1 MDDGAQLEL
10 SSSPTRLRVGGSY
23 RYGAVL
29 GNVLVL
35 WCGAASLAAGAVVM
49 AVFASRG
56 KATSP
61 LAAMGQLRLPGWLW
75 NVYLPLLQPTVASAV
90 AIAASSSATPLGAVC
105 AAVGLAAC
113 VAPCAAAALLATR
126 WFAATPQ
133 RSRESATEV
142 SSFVALRLWRRL
154 VREETAYADAV
165 RGSEFVRRYGALF
178 ARYRGGRHWFVAV
191 EAVHQ
196 VLLGVVRGTVGV
208 AALGGSC
215 AAPVGAA
222 VAVAAAML
230 AAVALLRP
238 YNTLLE
244 ACVGNAEL
252 ALLLLGCVLIL
263 SVGGAATARFLEAE
277 MCVGIVAE
285 LICSLRASAA
295 GGGAAL

>member
-1 MDDGAQLEL
+1 
-10 SSSPTRLRVGGSY
+10 
-23 RYGAVL
+23 
-29 GNVLVL
+29 
-35 WCGAASLAAGAVVM
+35 
-49 AVFASRG
+49 
-56 KATSP
+56 
-61 LAAMGQLRLPGWLW
+61 MGRLRLPGWLW

-215 AAPVGAA
+215 AAPVAAA
-222 VAVAAAML
+222 VAVAAVML

-263 SVGGAATARFLEAE
+263 SVGGVATARFLEAE
-277 MCVGIVAE
+277 MCVGIVAALLPFAADTSRLVRWLLRSGRLQGSRAAGRRVSGAVGAPGAEPLRVVVE
-285 LICSLRASAA
+285 LICSSRASAA
-295 GGGAAL
+295 LGSACPCMRT